1 MPTWSKPVSRKPNSV
16 SDSNGGNRQPPRVS
30 VTMVTRLV
38 PDIISN
44 PTLLRVGVF
53 AAGVGLYSLLAVW
66 KEHTSYHQVGDLP
79 TDIHAALTLVLGW
92 LLVFRTNASYSRWW
106 EARTLWGRLV
116 NVSRNLAIKVADLV
130 KSDEDD
136 LNRFRIDIVAFAYG
150 LKDHL
155 REGSR
160 LQSLQGF
167 EACPDHPSHVP
178 SYLITRMYGE
188 FGSWY
193 RDGRIDG
200 GVLRV
205 LDEEAREFLEICG
218 GCERIHNTRLVRSY
232 RAFAQQCI
240 FVYLLTFPWGVVD
253 HAGWWTV
260 PLSMLA
266 AYFMLGLETVS
277 EHVEQPFGYDADDLD
292 LDGLCETIR
301 VTVQEVFDRRQE
313 RQEAD
318 PAAIWPLK
326 T

>member
-1 MPTWSKPVSRKPNSV
+1 MKL
-16 SDSNGGNRQPPRVS
+16 
-30 VTMVTRLV
+30 TRLI

-44 PTLLRVGVF
+44 PTLLRVALF
-53 AAGVGLYSLLAVW
+53 ATGMGLYSLLAVW
-66 KEHTSYHQVGDLP
+66 KEQTTYHEVADLP
-79 TDIHAALTLVLGW
+79 TEIHAALTLVLGW

-130 KSDEDD
+130 KADGDD

-160 LQSLQGF
+160 LQQLPGF

-218 GCERIHNTRLVRSY
+218 GCERIRNTQLVRSY

-240 FVYLLTFPWGVVD
+240 FVYLLTFPWGVVN
-253 HAGWWTV
+253 HSGWWTV

-266 AYFMLGLETVS
+266 AYFMVGLETVS
-277 EHVEQPFGYDADDLD
+277 AHVEQPFGYDTDDLD
-292 LDGLCETIR
+292 LDELCDTIS
-301 VTVQEVFDRRQE
+301 VTVQEVFDRREQRAPE
-313 RQEAD
+313 NVSTLR
-318 PAAIWPLK
+318 PAPM
-326 T
+326 